1 MTWFYQLCYF
11 DLFVV
16 VSCFFFFK
24 FSPEPMGRGAGGR
37 VRMTRM
43 LETGQT
49 RLSTD
54 RLSSSVIIQER

>member
-16 VSCFFFFK
+16 VRFFFK

-49 RLSTD
+49 CLSTD